1 MRRGKGE
8 LSFFLGWRRFLHVF
22 LAAVLLCVLFISFE
36 VPKLLNWSLAPISG
50 DFADESSSQLL
61 EARRVTT
68 VHREPDST
76 SSATSLRTHLQQ
88 AHNRLSRVAHISD
101 PDLARFAL
109 SHDALRARHTWKRSS
124 VRNSIR
130 EYGRIPRHIKEM
142 RNGTHV
148 PSALEKMASEAWQTG
163 FHVWSDMHDNTSSLG
178 NRSARAIRQDACQH
192 SIFMSQQELQRHDNV
207 AMLPCGLM
215 LGSSITVVGTPLPA
229 HLERL
234 SKGYRGK
241 DRALTAMVSQ
251 FIVELQGLKVVDNE
265 DPPRILHVNPR
276 LRGDWSGKS
285 IFEVNTCYRGQWGT
299 AQRCNG
305 MESHNE
311 DDTVDGL
318 LRCEKW
324 ILEEERSS
332 KETKSTSWLDR
343 IMGITDKPSVEWR
356 YPFVENQSF
365 VFTIRAGW
373 EGYHMSVD
381 GRHIASSIYRTG
393 FTLEEATGLAVK
405 GDIQVHSVVATS
417 LPMSHPNFS
426 PEATLEMHDKWKA
439 PSVSRGSIDF
449 FIGIL
454 SSSNHFAERMAIRK
468 TWLQSKLIRNSKV
481 MARFFVALHASLDV
495 DMQLKKEAEFY
506 GDLIIVPFVDRY
518 ELLVLKTVAIC
529 EYAIRN
535 TTAKYIMKCDDDNFV
550 RVQTVVEEV
559 KATGHEHGL
568 YMGNIN
574 LDHKPLRAGKWAVT
588 FEEWPEEDY
597 PPYANGPGYIIT
609 RDIATFI
616 VSEHKNNTLR
626 LFKMEDV
633 SMGMWV
639 VQYNLWH
646 QVHYQHSWKFC
657 QFGCIEDYYTA
668 HYQSPR
674 QMFCMWE
681 KLLQGKAECC
691 NVR

>member
-1 MRRGKGE
+1 M
-8 LSFFLGWRRFLHVF
+8 F
-22 LAAVLLCVLFISFE
+22 LATVLLCVLFISFE
-36 VPKLLNWSLAPISG
+36 VSKLFDWSLAPIYEEDTEKS
-50 DFADESSSQLL
+50 FPQLHA
-61 EARRVTT
+61 ARRTT
-68 VHREPDST
+68 YVSRET
-76 SSATSLRTHLQQ
+76 TNAEKLRTHFQESHNKL
-88 AHNRLSRVAHISD
+88 AHVAHISD
-101 PDLARFAL
+101 PDPTRFAS

-124 VRNSIR
+124 DRNSIR
-130 EYGRIPRHIKEM
+130 EYGRIPRHIKEL
-142 RNGTHV
+142 RNGTHI
-148 PSALEKMASEAWQTG
+148 PSALEVMASEAWQAG
-163 FHVWSDMHDNTSSLG
+163 FRVWSDMHHNVSNLG
-178 NRSARAIRQDACQH
+178 NHSARATRQDTCQH
-192 SIFMSQQELQRHDNV
+192 SIFMSQQELQNYDNV
-207 AMLPCGLM
+207 ALLPCGIM

-229 HLERL
+229 HMERL
-234 SKGYRGK
+234 LKNNRVK
-241 DRALTAMVSQ
+241 DRSLTAMVSQ
-251 FIVELQGLKVVDNE
+251 FIVELQGLKLADNE

-276 LRGDWSGKS
+276 LRGDWSGKA

-305 MESHNE
+305 MESQYD

-324 ILEEERSS
+324 INEDEGSL

-343 IMGITDKPSVEWR
+343 LMGITDKPGMEWH

-381 GRHIASSIYRTG
+381 GRHIASSIYRMG
-393 FTLEEATGLAVK
+393 FSLEEATGLAVK
-405 GDIQVHSVVATS
+405 GDIQVHSVLATS
-417 LPMSHPNFS
+417 LPLSHPNFS
-426 PEATLEMHDKWKA
+426 PEAALEMNDKWKA
-439 PSVSRGSIDF
+439 PLVSGGSIDF

-468 TWLQSKLIRNSKV
+468 TWMQSTLIQTSKV

-495 DMQLKKEAEFY
+495 DMQLKKEADFY
-506 GDLIIVPFVDRY
+506 GDVIIVPFVDRY

-535 TTAKYIMKCDDDNFV
+535 TSAKYIMKCDDDNFV
-550 RVQTVVEEV
+550 RVQTVVKEV

-574 LDHKPLRAGKWAVT
+574 LDHKPLRVGKWAVT

-639 VQYNLWH
+639 VQYNLRH

-681 KLLQGKAECC
+681 KLSQGKAECC
-691 NVR
+691 NMR